1 MTAAPHRPLIAPSLL
16 SANFLELGKAV
27 EMLNSSEADLIHCD
41 VMDGMF
47 VPNIS
52 FGLPVVE
59 AVSKVAQKPLDVHL
73 MIEQPE
79 RYLEAFQKAG
89 AHMLSVHYEASTHL
103 HRTLSQI
110 RKLGM
115 KAGVVLNPHSP
126 VELLAYILEYTDFV
140 LLMSVNP
147 GFGGQAFIPATLN
160 KVRRLRRIIDDLGL
174 NVLIE
179 VDGGVDRNTAPLLI
193 EVGVDILVAGNA
205 IFGATNPTDEI
216 RFLKHLRYG
225 NINNGP

>member
-1 MTAAPHRPLIAPSLL
+1 MTAAHHRPLIAPSLL

-126 VELLAYILEYTDFV
+126 VELLADILEYTDFV

-147 GFGGQAFIPATLN
+147 GFGGQAFIPTTLN
-160 KVRRLRRIIDDLGL
+160 KVRRLRRIIDNLGL

-179 VDGGVDRNTAPLLI
+179 VDGGVDRNTAPQLI
-193 EVGVDILVAGNA
+193 EAGVDILVAGNV
-205 IFGATNPTDEI
+205 IFGATNPIDEI

>member
-1 MTAAPHRPLIAPSLL
+1 MKTKLPHPLIAPSLL

-27 EMLNSSEADLIHCD
+27 EMINESEADFIHCD

-52 FGLPVVE
+52 FGLPVIE
-59 AVSKVAQKPLDVHL
+59 AISRVAEKPLDVHL
-73 MIEQPE
+73 MIEKPE
-79 RYLEAFQKAG
+79 RYLEAFHKAG

-103 HRTLSQI
+103 HRTLDQI

-126 VELLAYILEYTDFV
+126 VALLTDIIESCDFV

-147 GFGGQAFIPATLN
+147 GFGGQTFIQSSIE
-160 KVRRLRRIIDDLGL
+160 KVKRLRNLINERGL

-179 VDGGVDRNTAPLLI
+179 VDGGVDRHTAPLL
-193 EVGVDILVAGNA
+193 VQAGTDIIVAGNA
-205 IFGATNPTDEI
+205 VFIAANPKEEI
-216 RFLKHLRYG
+216 KVLKNCIHG
-225 NINNGP
+225 N

>member
-1 MTAAPHRPLIAPSLL
+1 MKTKLPHPLIAPSLL

-27 EMLNSSEADLIHCD
+27 ELINESEADFIHCD

-52 FGLPVVE
+52 FGLPVIE
-59 AVSKVAQKPLDVHL
+59 AISRVAAKPLDVHL
-73 MIEQPE
+73 MIEKPE

-103 HRTLSQI
+103 HRTLDQI

-126 VELLAYILEYTDFV
+126 VELLTDIIEFCDFV

-147 GFGGQAFIPATLN
+147 GFGGQTFIQSSIE
-160 KVRRLRRIIDDLGL
+160 KVKRLRNLIDERGF

-179 VDGGVDRNTAPLLI
+179 VDGGVDRNTAPLL
-193 EVGVDILVAGNA
+193 VQAGTDILVAGNA
-205 IFGATNPTDEI
+205 VFKAVNPKEEI
-216 RFLKHLRYG
+216 KVLKNCVHG
-225 NINNGP
+225 N